1 VRFKTFLTEVYE
13 PEPAAQGVSRATMTT
28 QILSTSFYDGQHQLQ
43 PIQVEAELTY
53 DGDRVVKVRPLRV
66 KYNGKLVRYEQFLQA
81 IPTQNNQAL
90 FNPDEHIDTWSA
102 WIE

>member
-1 VRFKTFLTEVYE
+1 MRFKTFLTEVYE
-13 PEPAAQGVSRATMTT
+13 PESAAPSVSRAVSTT
-28 QILSTSFYDGQHQLQ
+28 RILSTSFYDGQHQLQ
-43 PIQVEAELTY
+43 PIQVETEVTH

-81 IPTQNNQAL
+81 IPNQNNQAL
-90 FNPDEHIDTWSA
+90 FNPDEHIDTWSV